1 MSMRPFLLSIM
12 AVTVVLVGPLPAS
25 ALDCDAFKQIAL
37 QSKDG
42 FVARRQIPEV
52 VPTYG
57 TVFEWNAEKLE
68 GNKCSVKEY
77 KDKFYY
83 GCFTDDGP
91 SQGWEDFA
99 AGEVETAM
107 TCFGSTAKN
116 LRIGLDEE
124 DDEYII
130 KETTLTVSKEF
141 SILWSVFK
149 GRENDA
155 TSFLYVT
162 FKGMKSR

>member
-1 MSMRPFLLSIM
+1 MRVLLLSSVV
-12 AVTVVLVGPLPAS
+12 VTVTLFGSFPAQ
-25 ALDCDAFKQIAL
+25 ALDCNTFKLIAT

-91 SQGWEDFA
+91 SQAWEDFA

-107 TCFGSTAKN
+107 TCFGSSPKN
-116 LRIGLDEE
+116 LRMDLDEE
-124 DDEYII
+124 DDEFII